1 MSSIAKTFWEKVGD
15 KTRNVAL
22 GLTKKAG
29 FYSQET
35 YEMENCLMF
44 LINWKKLKKQIHL
57 E

>member
-44 LINWKKLKKQIHL
+44 LINQKKLKKQIHL